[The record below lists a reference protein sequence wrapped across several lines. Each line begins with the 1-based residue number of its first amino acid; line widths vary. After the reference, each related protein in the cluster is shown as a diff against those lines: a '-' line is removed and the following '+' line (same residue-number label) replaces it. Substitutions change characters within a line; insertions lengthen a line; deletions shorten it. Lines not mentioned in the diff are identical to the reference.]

1 MQKFPQKSSFEW
13 EKYGN
18 MMKKGFEWEKYGK
31 NDLKL
36 GKHELKD

>member
-1 MQKFPQKSSFEW
+1 
-13 EKYGN
+13 

-36 GKHELKD
+36 GKHELKDWLD